1 MVKEIHDVNMEELV
15 DDAKFNNFHWMLLII
30 TGLIIIFDG
39 YDLIIYG
46 VVLPKLMAEWNMDA
60 ITAGAL
66 GSYALFGMMF
76 GAFIFGSL
84 ADKFGRKKLI
94 IFCLSLFS
102 IVTFFNGFATTPTEF
117 GIYRFIAGLGIG
129 GVMPNAVALISEYAP
144 KKMRSMLVTIMFSG
158 YAVGGMLAAGLGIV
172 LIPQFGWSSVFFV
185 GIIPLFLLPI
195 FIILLPDSPA
205 FLIKDKKQDILVKVA
220 NSLNPNGNY
229 TSENKFIMPIHHT
242 QKGHFSDLF
251 KEQRLFSTVMFWI
264 TFFCCLLMVYAIT
277 GWLPKLMMKAGFP
290 LGSSLTFLMV
300 LSIGSIVGALLGG
313 YLADKFHPRKILMI
327 FFALAAISIVLL
339 GQLNS
344 FFILN
349 IFVAIAG
356 ATTIGTQIILYAY
369 VAQYYPTTVKSTG
382 IGWASGIGRTGA
394 IFGPLLGGV
403 LVAENVS
410 LTTNFIAFA
419 IPAVVAFFAISM
431 VGRNQITN

>member
-1 MVKEIHDVNMEELV
+1 MEKEIHDVNMEELV
-15 DDAKFNNFHWMLLII
+15 DNAKFNNFHWMLLII

-84 ADKFGRKKLI
+84 ADKLGRKKLI
-94 IFCLSLFS
+94 IFCVVLFS
-102 IVTFFNGFATTPTEF
+102 IVTFFTGFASNPTEF

-129 GVMPNAVALISEYAP
+129 GVMPNAVALITEYAP
-144 KKMRSMLVTIMFSG
+144 KRMRSMLVTIMFSG
-158 YAVGGMLAAGLGIV
+158 YAVGGMLAAGLGIL
-172 LIPQFGWSSVFFV
+172 LIPQFGWPSVFFV
-185 GIIPLFLLPI
+185 GIIPLILLPL

-205 FLIKDKKQDILVKVA
+205 FLIKDGNQKILVKVA
-220 NSLNPNGNY
+220 NALNPNGSY
-229 TSENKFIMPIHHT
+229 TSEDTFIMPEHHT
-242 QKGHFSDLF
+242 KKGHFTDLF
-251 KEQRLFSTVMFWI
+251 KENRLFSTIMIWI
-264 TFFCCLLMVYAIT
+264 AFFCCLLIVYAMT

-300 LSIGSIVGALLGG
+300 LSIGSIIGALLGG
-313 YLADKFHPRKILMI
+313 YLADKFNPRSILMI
-327 FFALAAISIVLL
+327 FFALAAISIILL

-344 FFILN
+344 FILLN
-349 IFVAIAG
+349 LFVAITG

-369 VAQYYPTTVKSTG
+369 VAQYYPTTVKGTG
-382 IGWASGIGRTGA
+382 IGWASAVGRTGA
-394 IFGPLLGGV
+394 IFGPILGGV
-403 LVAENVS
+403 LVAANVS

-431 VGRNQITN
+431 VGRNQINN

>member
-1 MVKEIHDVNMEELV
+1 MEREENKVNMEELV
-15 DDAKFNNFHWMLLII
+15 DNANFNNFHWLILFI

-46 VVLPKLMAEWNMDA
+46 VVLPKIMAEWEMDA

-94 IFCLSLFS
+94 IFCLLLFS
-102 IVTFFNGFATTPTEF
+102 IVTFFNGFASNPTEF

-144 KKMRSMLVTIMFSG
+144 KRMRSMLITIMFSG
-158 YAVGGMLAAGLGIV
+158 YAVGGMVAAGLGIW

-185 GIIPLFLLPI
+185 GIIPVILLPI
-195 FIILLPDSPA
+195 FIMLLPDSPA
-205 FLIKDKKQDILVKVA
+205 FLIKYGKQKTLVKVA
-220 NSLNPNGNY
+220 NALNPEGKY
-229 TSENKFIMPIHHT
+229 TVDDTFIMPEHH
-242 QKGHFSDLF
+242 KENGHFTDLF
-251 KEQRLFSTVMFWI
+251 KEDRLLSTIMFWL
-264 TFFCCLLMVYAIT
+264 TFFCCLLMVYAMT

-300 LSIGSIVGALLGG
+300 LSIGSIIGALLGG
-313 YLADKFHPRKILMI
+313 YLADKFNPQSILMI
-327 FFALAAISIVLL
+327 FFVLAAISITLL
-339 GQLNS
+339 GQLDS
-344 FFILN
+344 FLLLN
-349 IFVAIAG
+349 IFVAITG

-369 VAQYYPTTVKSTG
+369 VAQYYPSTVKGTG
-382 IGWASGIGRTGA
+382 IGWASAIGRTGA
-394 IFGPLLGGV
+394 IFGPMLGGV
-403 LVAENVS
+403 LVAANVS

-419 IPAVVAFFAISM
+419 IPAIVAFVAISM
-431 VGRNQITN
+431 VGENQKN